1 MRRPPARQDRERGGQ
16 PALRPDTAGLRLPLR
31 SAVTK
36 GSQRSRRARV
46 RAFGLRTRLLLAFL
60 LVAAV
65 SAGTTAA
72 LTYREAR
79 NALLETSQDTAVTSF
94 REQVQQRGFGLPV
107 REEGG
112 GLEEVLR
119 DIARKGKPH
128 PWVVFAEYGS
138 VRASSGEN
146 PVSTVITPELRR
158 AARANPHGSFERVV
172 KDGVPY
178 LTIAMPTVF
187 KTGPGPDSLL
197 PSGLVLFAV
206 MPMTDEQLNVD
217 ALLMAARDGA
227 LPGLVI
233 ALIPGLI
240 AARSVLRPVRELR
253 EAAQTMGS
261 GRLDTRIPVRGSD
274 ELADLAHTFNE
285 SAAQLERSVRELRE
299 AEARARRFASDVSHE
314 LRTPLAGMLAVTEVL
329 DEDADDLDTD
339 TARAV
344 RLVSAETGKLAVL
357 VEDLME
363 ISRFDA
369 RAAELNADEVDV
381 AEAIHKTLTN
391 RHWTDARVCTDL
403 PEGIRARLDPRR
415 FDVVV
420 ANLVGNALRHG
431 GAPVTVR
438 LRVGVGAGGA
448 SVLAAEAAS
457 AGPLVLTTEER
468 SAGTPVPTA
477 WADSAGT
484 AAPIA
489 SADSASAPVLM
500 ASADSASMPARI
512 ASADS
517 TGAPVLNGSAGSVA
531 KQVLMVE
538 VMDSGPGIRPESL
551 PHIFDRFYK
560 ADAAR
565 TRSAGSGLG
574 LAITLENVKLHGG
587 TIRAGNLPGGGAVF
601 TVEIPLHAEGAGG

>member
-1 MRRPPARQDRERGGQ
+1 VITRPRPGRPRRAADEGQARQDEGQDATAVGG
-16 PALRPDTAGLRLPLR
+16 R
-31 SAVTK
+31 S
-36 GSQRSRRARV
+36 RV

-60 LVAAV
+60 LVAGV

-79 NALLETSQDTAVTSF
+79 NALLETAQDTAVTSF
-94 REQVQQRGFGLPV
+94 RDHVQQTAFTLPV
-107 REEGG
+107 QEEG
-112 GLEEVLR
+112 LEQVLR

-138 VRASSGEN
+138 LRASSGEN

-158 AARANPHGSFERVV
+158 TARANPHGSFERVV

-178 LTIAMPTVF
+178 LTMAMPTVF
-187 KTGPGPDSLL
+187 KTSPDSVL
-197 PSGLVLFAV
+197 PSGLVLYAV
-206 MPMTDEQLNVD
+206 MPMTDEQVNVD

-227 LPGLVI
+227 LPGLAV

-253 EAAQTMGS
+253 QAARSMGS
-261 GRLDTRIPVRGSD
+261 GRLDTRIPVRGGD
-274 ELADLAHTFNE
+274 ELSDLARTFNE
-285 SAAQLERSVRELRE
+285 SAGQLERSVRELRE
-299 AEARARRFASDVSHE
+299 AEERARRFASDVSHE

-329 DEDADDLDTD
+329 DEDADHLDAD

-381 AEAIHKTLTN
+381 AEAIRKTLHN
-391 RHWTDARVCTDL
+391 RHWADDRVRAEL
-403 PEGIRARLDPRR
+403 PDGIRARLDPRR
-415 FDVVV
+415 FDIVL

-431 GAPVTVR
+431 SAPVTVR
-438 LRVGVGAGGA
+438 LRT
-448 SVLAAEAAS
+448 EARA
-457 AGPLVLTTEER
+457 P
-468 SAGTPVPTA
+468 GTPVLITE
-477 WADSAGT
+477 
-484 AAPIA
+484 
-489 SADSASAPVLM
+489 
-500 ASADSASMPARI
+500 
-512 ASADS
+512 
-517 TGAPVLNGSAGSVA
+517 VA
-531 KQVLMVE
+531 
-538 VMDSGPGIRPESL
+538 DSGPGIRPESL

-587 TIRAGNLPGGGAVF
+587 TIRAGNRPGGGAVF
-601 TVEIPLHAEGAGG
+601 TVEIPLHAEEAGG

>member
-1 MRRPPARQDRERGGQ
+1 M
-16 PALRPDTAGLRLPLR
+16 
-31 SAVTK
+31 
-36 GSQRSRRARV
+36 
-46 RAFGLRTRLLLAFL
+46 RTRLLLAFL

-79 NALLETSQDTAVTSF
+79 NAVLKTAQDTAVTSF
-94 REQVQQRGFGLPV
+94 RDHVQQTAFGLPMQA
-107 REEGG
+107 GAD
-112 GLEEVLR
+112 LDDVLR

-138 VRASSGEN
+138 LRASSGEN

-178 LTIAMPTVF
+178 LTIAMPMVF
-187 KTGPGPDSLL
+187 KASPNSLL
-197 PSGLVLFAV
+197 PSGLVLYAV
-206 MPMTDEQLNVD
+206 MRMSDEQVNVD
-217 ALLMAARDGA
+217 ALLIAARDGA
-227 LPGLVI
+227 LPGIAV

-240 AARSVLRPVRELR
+240 AARSVLRPVRKLHQ
-253 EAAQTMGS
+253 AARSMGN

-274 ELADLAHTFNE
+274 ELADLARTFNE
-285 SAAQLERSVRELRE
+285 SAKQLERSVRELRE
-299 AEARARRFASDVSHE
+299 AEERARRFASDVSHE

-329 DEDADDLDTD
+329 DEDADSLDTD

-369 RAAELNADEVDV
+369 RAAELNADEVEV
-381 AEAIHKTLTN
+381 AEAIRKTLQN
-391 RHWTDARVCTDL
+391 RHWTDDRVCVEL
-403 PEGIRARLDPRR
+403 HGGIRARLDPRR
-415 FDVVV
+415 FDVVI

-438 LRVGVGAGGA
+438 LRTA
-448 SVLAAEAAS
+448 SLS
-457 AGPLVLTTEER
+457 PGP
-468 SAGTPVPTA
+468 
-477 WADSAGT
+477 
-484 AAPIA
+484 
-489 SADSASAPVLM
+489 PVL
-500 ASADSASMPARI
+500 I
-512 ASADS
+512 
-517 TGAPVLNGSAGSVA
+517 T
-531 KQVLMVE
+531 E
-538 VMDSGPGIRPESL
+538 VMDCGSGIRPESL

-587 TIRAGNLPGGGAVF
+587 TIRAGNRPEGGAVF
-601 TVEIPLHAEGAGG
+601 TVEIPLHTEEADG

>member
-1 MRRPPARQDRERGGQ
+1 MITGRGPG
-16 PALRPDTAGLRLPLR
+16 
-31 SAVTK
+31 
-36 GSQRSRRARV
+36 RSRIRM
-46 RAFGLRTRLLLAFL
+46 FGLRTRLMLAFL

-79 NALLETSQDTAVTSF
+79 NAVLQTAQDTAVTSF
-94 REQVQQRGFGLPV
+94 RDHVQQTAFALPV
-107 REEGG
+107 RGG
-112 GLEEVLR
+112 EDMEAVLR

-187 KTGPGPDSLL
+187 KTGPDSLL
-197 PSGLVLFAV
+197 PSGLVLYAV
-206 MPMTDEQLNVD
+206 MRMTDEQVNVD
-217 ALLMAARDGA
+217 ALLIAARDGA
-227 LPGLVI
+227 LPGLAV

-240 AARSVLRPVRELR
+240 AARSVLRPVRKLSQ
-253 EAAQTMGS
+253 AARNMGS
-261 GRLDTRIPVRGSD
+261 GRLDTRIPVRGRD
-274 ELADLAHTFNE
+274 ELADLARTFNE
-285 SAAQLERSVRELRE
+285 SAGQLEHSVRELRE
-299 AEARARRFASDVSHE
+299 AEERARRFASDVSHE

-329 DEDADDLDTD
+329 DEDADHLDPD

-369 RAAELNADEVDV
+369 RAAELNLDEVDV
-381 AEAIHKTLTN
+381 AEAIRKTLHN
-391 RHWTDARVCTDL
+391 RHWTDGRVRTDL
-403 PEGIRARLDPRR
+403 PDGIRARLDPRR
-415 FDVVV
+415 FDIVV

-431 GAPVTVR
+431 SAPVTVH
-438 LRVGVGAGGA
+438 LRT
-448 SVLAAEAAS
+448 EARS
-457 AGPLVLTTEER
+457 PGP
-468 SAGTPVPTA
+468 
-477 WADSAGT
+477 
-484 AAPIA
+484 
-489 SADSASAPVLM
+489 PVL
-500 ASADSASMPARI
+500 I
-512 ASADS
+512 
-517 TGAPVLNGSAGSVA
+517 T
-531 KQVLMVE
+531 E
-538 VMDSGPGIRPESL
+538 VRDSGPGIRPASL

-574 LAITLENVKLHGG
+574 LAITRENVKLHGG
-587 TIRAGNLPGGGAVF
+587 TIRAGNLSEGGAVF
-601 TVEIPLHAEGAGG
+601 TVEIPLHAEEAGG

>member
-1 MRRPPARQDRERGGQ
+1 MIRGPRSGRGRGGT
-16 PALRPDTAGLRLPLR
+16 TAGKRRGAATPGER
-31 SAVTK
+31 SAF
-36 GSQRSRRARV
+36 

-79 NALLETSQDTAVTSF
+79 NAVLKTAQDTAVASF
-94 REQVQQRGFGLPV
+94 REQVQQTGFGLPV
-107 REEGG
+107 RETDG
-112 GLEEVLR
+112 GLQEVLR
-119 DIARKGKPH
+119 DVARKAKPH

-146 PVSTVITPELRR
+146 RVSTVITPELRR
-158 AARANPHGSFERVV
+158 AARANPHGAFERVV

-178 LTIAMPTVF
+178 LTIAMPMVF
-187 KTGPGPDSLL
+187 KTGPDSVL
-197 PSGLVLFAV
+197 PSGLVLYAV
-206 MPMTDEQLNVD
+206 MRMTDEQVNVD

-227 LPGLVI
+227 LPGLAV

-253 EAAQTMGS
+253 QAARSMGS
-261 GRLDTRIPVRGSD
+261 GKLDTRIRVRGSD
-274 ELADLAHTFNE
+274 ELADLARTFNE
-285 SAAQLERSVRELRE
+285 SAAQLEQSVRELRE

-381 AEAIHKTLTN
+381 AETIRKTLDN
-391 RHWTDARVCTDL
+391 RHWTDARLRTEL
-403 PEGIRARLDPRR
+403 PDGIRARLDPRR

-431 GAPVTVR
+431 GAPVVIR
-438 LRVGVGAGGA
+438 LRTETR
-448 SVLAAEAAS
+448 AE
-457 AGPLVLTTEER
+457 
-468 SAGTPVPTA
+468 
-477 WADSAGT
+477 
-484 AAPIA
+484 
-489 SADSASAPVLM
+489 
-500 ASADSASMPARI
+500 
-512 ASADS
+512 
-517 TGAPVLNGSAGSVA
+517 GAPVLVT
-531 KQVLMVE
+531 E